1 MPREPSGRAG
11 RVDGIFG
18 APLSSRPPGRIP
30 AAHTLKITD
39 LRLDS
44 VASGARASA
53 RVEWE
58 EADRPPMT
66 LWFEVD
72 GEAGSE
78 VRPAAEA
85 FLLACAVPAFG
96 RGERR
101 VAIEGTICPRLRD
114 GLASAIALLGSW
126 YGDPVSAAIEPSR
139 GFAPPAKAPS
149 PRAAVLLSGGVDS
162 LDVLLRNRCRLPPA
176 DPDSFR
182 DVVHVSGIGY
192 VGPPGSPAVESVAAR
207 SRSAAEAIARETGSR
222 FVEIRTNLVEIE
234 PSYMFFQ
241 RRWYGSA
248 FLSGVHLLAGTVTSA
263 SFASAHHL
271 ASGLM
276 PSGSHPELDAFFSTG
291 AVEIRHEGAD
301 RSRLEKVR
309 GIAAHP
315 ALRHLF
321 VCHSWPAPD
330 APNCGR
336 CEKCLRTL
344 AEILACGALDRA
356 ESFPRGTLSAERIWR
371 SELHDDSAVFW
382 APLVAPLREAGRADL
397 ARAAARFAAAA
408 ARRRAWVL
416 GDGWRGALRRLD
428 LRLFGG
434 RGMELGR
441 RGVRRV
447 SRRVS

>member
-1 MPREPSGRAG
+1 
-11 RVDGIFG
+11 
-18 APLSSRPPGRIP
+18 
-30 AAHTLKITD
+30 LKITD
-39 LRLDS
+39 LQRTS
-44 VASGARASA
+44 IPNGVRASA

-58 EADRPPMT
+58 EVDRPPMT

-72 GEAGSE
+72 GEAGSD

-114 GLASAIALLGSW
+114 GLSSALALLGSW
-126 YGDPVSAAIEPSR
+126 YRDRRVSALVEPSR
-139 GFAPPAKAPS
+139 GFAAPRKAEM

-162 LDVLLRNRCRLPPA
+162 LDLLLRNRSRFPP
-176 DPDSFR
+176 PDLASFR
-182 DVVHVSGIGY
+182 DVVHVSGVGY
-192 VGPPGSPAVESVAAR
+192 VGPPGSPAVESVSER
-207 SRSAAEAIARETGSR
+207 SRRAAEAMARATGSR

-276 PSGSHPELDAFFSTG
+276 PSGSHPELDALFSTG
-291 AVEIRHEGAD
+291 AVEIRHDGAD

-321 VCHSWPAPD
+321 VCHSWPAPE

-344 AEILACGALDRA
+344 AEILVCGALDRA
-356 ESFPRGTLSAERIWR
+356 ESFPRGTLTAERIWR

-382 APLVAPLREAGRADL
+382 APLVAPLREAGRDDL

-408 ARRRAWVL
+408 RRRRAWVL

-428 LRLFGG
+428 ARVLGG

-441 RGVRRV
+441 RVLGRV
-447 SRRVS
+447 PWPAS